1 MGLFDNADLLKD
13 LVKPYLPKISRE
25 FLPQVNKELV
35 SALYKED
42 ENLQE
47 GESETVFIISRDEKD
62 AYIRTVQLDEN
73 AHVVRSSEK
82 RKVSDY
88 LQSIINQAFK

>member
-1 MGLFDNADLLKD
+1 MGFLDNADLLKN

-47 GESETVFIISRDEKD
+47 GESETVFMISRDEKD